1 MAVSKQWQLMR
12 SWLRKTYNKEVH
24 ELFKDYPDIDPDN
37 ASSRSTTKAV
47 CLIGAKDS
55 QGIAQQKQQ
64 NFDRLRERA
73 GLKLENSHD
82 YDYLI
87 EESLRSKPQVQLWFK
102 EKKSSAYQDNRNWA
116 KAARF
121 SFRIKEDWRLPGDAR
136 PTALKIKNHLVN
148 PLFHFTSG
156 SKCASYMDKK
166 KGYKFILYIPSEAE
180 AKKVIGKVFDIMG
193 DTPDWKQLRI
203 SDFVESPTTTT
214 VKVLGKTVRQ
224 FPLNKSTEV
233 YFRYAIAKID
243 PYPRA
248 FPLVD
253 VSGKYV
259 NAIYRGD

>member
-24 ELFKDYPDIDPDN
+24 EFFKDYPDADPDN
-37 ASSRSTTKAV
+37 TSSLSTTKAV

-64 NFDRLRERA
+64 NFDRLRERS
-73 GLKLENSHD
+73 GLKLENNHN

-102 EKKSSAYQDNRNWA
+102 EKKSAAYQDGRNWI

-121 SFRIKEDWRLPGDAR
+121 SFRIKEDWRSSNDANA
-136 PTALKIKNHLVN
+136 TALKIKNHLVN

-156 SKCASYMDKK
+156 SKCASYIDPK
-166 KGYKFILYIPSEAE
+166 KGYKFTLYIPDEAE
-180 AKKVIGKVFDIMG
+180 AKKTIGKVFDIME
-193 DTPDWKQLRI
+193 DTPNWKKLRI
-203 SDFVESPTTTT
+203 SDFVEEKTTTT
-214 VKVLGKTVRQ
+214 VQVLGKTVRQ
-224 FPLNKSTEV
+224 FPLNKTTEV

-259 NAIYRGD
+259 NAIYRAD